1 LTHRASCKQIHRTS
15 NNVLNIIYSRK
26 LDLEDGFKTSFFPF
40 FLASDKK
47 KNPNSKWEK
56 GAGNVILV
64 AK

>member
-1 LTHRASCKQIHRTS
+1 MRVIPSKNTL
-15 NNVLNIIYSRK
+15 K
-26 LDLEDGFKTSFFPF
+26 LSFILE
-40 FLASDKK
+40 KK